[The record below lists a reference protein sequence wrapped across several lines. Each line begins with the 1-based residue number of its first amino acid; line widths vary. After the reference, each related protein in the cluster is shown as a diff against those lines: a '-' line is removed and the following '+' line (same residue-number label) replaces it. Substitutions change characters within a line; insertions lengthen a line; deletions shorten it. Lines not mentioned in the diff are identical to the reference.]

1 MNEVIESLCQYHAKH
16 ALVGPGGW
24 RRCRWA
30 AAAED
35 MKFVVVVVACADGKW
50 RTTQIPRDRN
60 VTTTVLCKTMGKC
73 GFDILWLME
82 LCDRTRASTV
92 EIETGRC
99 DECDDDDGD
108 RLQRPRAVTDL
119 PSRLCRVRVR
129 AVVDRVI

>member
-1 MNEVIESLCQYHAKH
+1 MPVSRE
-16 ALVGPGGW
+16 
-24 RRCRWA
+24 
-30 AAAED
+30 
-35 MKFVVVVVACADGKW
+35 ACARRAGRLAALPVGCGSGRHEVCGGGGRVCGWQMANDTNSARPECNDNGFV
-50 RTTQIPRDRN
+50 QN
-60 VTTTVLCKTMGKC
+60 YGQMCV